1 MHYSNSLTIMNYKTA
16 FSKKRASTNLAL
28 LSRCHGKYSLP
39 KIRTPR
45 SVLKKKK
52 SYQTKYEFKIS
63 HLKARYQGGPI
74 LLLTYNNI

>member
-16 FSKKRASTNLAL
+16 FSKKRASTSLAL

-45 SVLKKKK
+45 SLFTSVKAPL
-52 SYQTKYEFKIS
+52 SYY
-63 HLKARYQGGPI
+63 
-74 LLLTYNNI
+74 